1 MDLPIPELEWR
12 SLSMREQVIA
22 RLRQLNPDVVY
33 REEYLN
39 TLKDHAL
46 LTALEVAIQAHMR
59 LDQDEHDEHM
69 FNAGMKYQ
77 QERME
82 EERAQSNETFRMEEG
97 DLIASS
103 NPSREKVDENT
114 KSWAMGRGNLL

>member
-1 MDLPIPELEWR
+1 MNFPAPELEWR

-46 LTALEVAIQAHMR
+46 LTALEAAIMTHMR
-59 LDQDEHDEHM
+59 EDQNEMEQYM
-69 FNAGMKYQ
+69 FDAGMKYG
-77 QERME
+77 QERMLK
-82 EERAQSNETFRMEEG
+82 QINQQFGTQTQG
-97 DLIASS
+97 
-103 NPSREKVDENT
+103 T
-114 KSWAMGRGNLL
+114 K

>member
-1 MDLPIPELEWR
+1 MNFPAPELEWR

-46 LTALEVAIQAHMR
+46 LTALEATIMTHMR
-59 LDQDEHDEHM
+59 EDQNEMEQYM
-69 FNAGMKYQ
+69 FDAGMKFQ
-77 QERME
+77 RERSEQER
-82 EERAQSNETFRMEEG
+82 AAASETFPMEAG
-97 DLIASS
+97 VSLVGH
-103 NPSREKVDENT
+103 K
-114 KSWAMGRGNLL
+114 